1 MPRTKK
7 PNTKDKAQHTV
18 PPEEQLTAVTG
29 NTDATIAAPEQEA
42 PAVTAK
48 ADAADAAPAAVA
60 EKEETAEAA
69 VNAAAEAAA
78 ENIIPFAPI
87 IRSSDVFNAPYTKE
101 QWLAAG
107 LPERKFEQFHELQ
120 TEVLA
125 KVENDPDVLN
135 LLDALNLKPKDFI
148 EAQNGQEHD
157 LSLLCYDMATAAFF
171 ALW

>member
-120 TEVLA
+120 TKASTTMPAAFTLFKLVRLRLGSA
-125 KVENDPDVLN
+125 
-135 LLDALNLKPKDFI
+135 
-148 EAQNGQEHD
+148 GQEIRCRAGPRC
-157 LSLLCYDMATAAFF
+157 SAETALLR
-171 ALW
+171 